1 MAVVAGKQFMPIK
14 FYGGVDV
21 STSPAGG
28 RGRPPGGGGILAD
41 LPWFCSLFA
50 ARSCNPLISLGYEV
64 VVQDFDTVLGYQNT
78 SRIREIGGAGCVV
91 LVRRVSDHQLTWL

>member
-1 MAVVAGKQFMPIK
+1 MRIYAPTFWLIK
-14 FYGGVDV
+14 FHGGVDV

-28 RGRPPGGGGILAD
+28 RGRPPGGGGYFGR
-41 LPWFCSLFA
+41 FCPGFA
-50 ARSCNPLISLGYEV
+50 VFLQHDRRNPLISLRYEV